1 MTQRNRVRAQKKLS
15 TIEGEKDLDS
25 STESQPKSQSQSQS
39 QPQLQLPTPP
49 SSSTPTPSCSLSP
62 STKTQTQTQT
72 RKQKRRALLAESL
85 ALSLHNS
92 SFPIPAPESDVPSSP
107 TILILPHHLNS
118 PTPNLSPNMSTPT
131 RLLIC
136 SIGNPAPYTN
146 TLHSAGHTILTLLAP
161 SLSNPPFQKSRSY
174 GNGLLSPGTPYTL
187 WKSSSLMNVSGVGV
201 TSAWTSFQ
209 RESSSA
215 ECKLVVIHDELEL
228 PAGRINVKPG
238 SNSPK
243 GHNGLKSIRD
253 TLRGQPYTRIGIGI
267 GRPESRD
274 AGVVANYVLRK
285 MSAEEKR
292 RIEGCVG
299 KVLEELARLSGE

>member
-1 MTQRNRVRAQKKLS
+1 MTQPNRVRAPKKLFA
-15 TIEGEKDLDS
+15 IEGEKDLDLS
-25 STESQPKSQSQSQS
+25 VESQTQSQTN
-39 QPQLQLPTPP
+39 LQLPTPP
-49 SSSTPTPSCSLSP
+49 SSSTPTPSSSP
-62 STKTQTQTQT
+62 SSSTQTLTPTPT

-85 ALSLHNS
+85 TLSLYTSN
-92 SFPIPAPESDVPSSP
+92 FPNPTPESDVPNPISP
-107 TILILPHHLNS
+107 NHLT
-118 PTPNLSPNMSTPT
+118 PTPTPTPTMTIPT

-146 TLHSAGHTILTLLAP
+146 TLHSAGHKILSLLAP
-161 SLSNPPFQKSRSY
+161 SLQNPTFQKSRSY
-174 GNGLLSPGTPYTL
+174 GNGLLSPGPIYTL
-187 WKSSSLMNVSGVGV
+187 WKSSSLMNISGVGV
-201 TSAWTSFQ
+201 SSAWTSFQ

-228 PAGRINVKPG
+228 PAGRINVKSG

-292 RIEGCVG
+292 KIEGCVG
-299 KVLEELARLSGE
+299 KVLEELAKLSGE